1 MTPAARACHARSVRR
16 PLVAALFVAATLAS
30 GQLSAQSAAPAGGN
44 PVATTGN
51 DPLQPLAWLAG
62 CWQGSVNRRE
72 FREQW
77 MPPRGALMVGVS
89 HTVIGERTQNFEYLR
104 LEARPDGVRYVVAPA
119 GTGETTFRLAS
130 ETRDADD
137 QVFTFSNAVDAY
149 PQTLV
154 YRRGPKGW
162 LYAHLEGKAN
172 AAEQRVIYPMRR
184 IDCETGA
191 VIEK

>member
-16 PLVAALFVAATLAS
+16 PLVAALFVAATLA
-30 GQLSAQSAAPAGGN
+30 GDALCAQSAAPAGGN

-51 DPLQPLAWLAG
+51 DALQPLAWLAG

-89 HTVIGERTQNFEYLR
+89 HTVIADRTQNFEYLR

-137 QVFTFSNAVDAY
+137 QVFTFSNPVDAY
-149 PQTLV
+149 PQTLI

-162 LYAHLEGKAN
+162 LYAHVEGKAN

-184 IDCETGA
+184 IDCETGE